1 MCEGVCVNWGSL
13 SVVFEGAVSSARGP
27 PSELDAAMW
36 RHSHVECLRVI
47 AAMKGAGESSPY
59 PFGQIKLIIA

>member
-47 AAMKGAGESSPY
+47 AAMKGA
-59 PFGQIKLIIA
+59 